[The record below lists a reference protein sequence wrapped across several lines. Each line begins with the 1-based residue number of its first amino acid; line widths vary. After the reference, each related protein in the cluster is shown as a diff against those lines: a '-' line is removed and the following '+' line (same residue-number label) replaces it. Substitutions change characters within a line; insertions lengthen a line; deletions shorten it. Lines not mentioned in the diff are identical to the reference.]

1 MKKVRTGYWVRH
13 RKRNSDINTNKNN
26 NFIRER
32 SEEIKPTQ
40 YTIIGFGLIAGLISS
55 LAVSGLILTV
65 EKVTAVPVGTFYM
78 VLMAA
83 LPEANLSSVNMI
95 VFGLLLHLISG
106 SIIGLAMSI
115 PFTLL
120 KKDSGK
126 IISQYTPVYGLLF
139 GLALWSILFLPVT
152 FWMVLPLVSSVENQI
167 IEQSVPT
174 GPIASIETN
183 KLSDMSNKI
192 IFGALPFNMF
202 YGLLTAII
210 INSFSQNYMHKKNIG
225 LRTSA
230 QTNIQI

>member
-1 MKKVRTGYWVRH
+1 VRTGYWFSKH
-13 RKRNSDINTNKNN
+13 GKRNSDINTNKNN
-26 NFIRER
+26 NVTSER
-32 SEEIKPTQ
+32 SGEIK
-40 YTIIGFGLIAGLISS
+40 TIRYSIFGFGLIAGLISS

-115 PFTLL
+115 PFTLF
-120 KKDSGK
+120 KKGSGK
-126 IISQYTPVYGLLF
+126 IIYQYTPVYGLLF

-152 FWMVLPLVSSVENQI
+152 FWMVLPLVSSIDNQI

-183 KLSDMSNKI
+183 KLSDMSSKI

-210 INSFSQNYMHKKNIG
+210 INSLSQNYLHKKNIG
-225 LRTSA
+225 PRTSA
-230 QTNIQI
+230 RTNIQI

>member
-1 MKKVRTGYWVRH
+1 MRTGYWFLKH
-13 RKRNSDINTNKNN
+13 RKGNSDINTNKNN
-26 NFIRER
+26 NVTSER
-32 SEEIKPTQ
+32 SGELKTIQ
-40 YTIIGFGLIAGLISS
+40 YTIFGFGLIAGLISS
-55 LAVSGLILTV
+55 LAVSGLILMV

-95 VFGLLLHLISG
+95 VSGLLLHLISG

-115 PFTLL
+115 PFTLF
-120 KKDSGK
+120 KRGSGK
-126 IISQYTPVYGLLF
+126 IIYRYTPVYGLLF

-152 FWMVLPLVSSVENQI
+152 FWMVLPLVSSVDNQI

-210 INSFSQNYMHKKNIG
+210 INSLSQNYLHKKNIG
-225 LRTSA
+225 PRTSA
-230 QTNIQI
+230 RTNIQI

>member
-1 MKKVRTGYWVRH
+1 MRTGYWFSKH
-13 RKRNSDINTNKNN
+13 RKRSSDTNTNKNN
-26 NFIRER
+26 NVTSER
-32 SEEIKPTQ
+32 SGEIKTIQ
-40 YTIIGFGLIAGLISS
+40 YTIFGFGLIAGLISS
-55 LAVSGLILTV
+55 LAVSGLILMV

-78 VLMAA
+78 ILMAA

-95 VFGLLLHLISG
+95 VSGLLLHLISG

-115 PFTLL
+115 PFTLF
-120 KKDSGK
+120 KKGSGK
-126 IISQYTPVYGLLF
+126 IIYQYTPVYGLSF

-152 FWMVLPLVSSVENQI
+152 FWMVLPLVSSVDNQI

-192 IFGALPFNMF
+192 IFGALPFNIF

-210 INSFSQNYMHKKNIG
+210 INSLSQNYLHKNNIG
-225 LRTSA
+225 PRTSA
-230 QTNIQI
+230 RTNIQI

>member
-1 MKKVRTGYWVRH
+1 MRTGYWFSKH
-13 RKRNSDINTNKNN
+13 RKGNSDINTNKNN
-26 NFIRER
+26 NVTSER
-32 SEEIKPTQ
+32 SGELKTIQ
-40 YTIIGFGLIAGLISS
+40 YTIFGFGLIAGLISS
-55 LAVSGLILTV
+55 LAVSGLILMV

-95 VFGLLLHLISG
+95 VSGLLLHLISG

-115 PFTLL
+115 PFTLF
-120 KKDSGK
+120 KKGSGK
-126 IISQYTPVYGLLF
+126 IIYQYTPVYGLLF

-152 FWMVLPLVSSVENQI
+152 FWMVLPLVSSVDNQI

-210 INSFSQNYMHKKNIG
+210 INSLSQNYLHKKNIG
-225 LRTSA
+225 PRTSA
-230 QTNIQI
+230 RTNIQI

>member
-1 MKKVRTGYWVRH
+1 MRTGYWFSKH
-13 RKRNSDINTNKNN
+13 RNRNSDINTNKNN
-26 NFIRER
+26 NVASER
-32 SEEIKPTQ
+32 SGEIKTIQ
-40 YTIIGFGLIAGLISS
+40 YTIFGFGLIAGLISS
-55 LAVSGLILTV
+55 LAVSGLILMV

-95 VFGLLLHLISG
+95 LSGLLLHLISG

-115 PFTLL
+115 PFTLF
-120 KKDSGK
+120 KRGSGK
-126 IISQYTPVYGLLF
+126 IIYRYTPVYGLLF

-152 FWMVLPLVSSVENQI
+152 FWMVLPLVSSVDNQI

-174 GPIASIETN
+174 GPIATIETN
-183 KLSDMSNKI
+183 KLSDMSSKI

-210 INSFSQNYMHKKNIG
+210 INSLSQNYLHKKNIG
-225 LRTSA
+225 PRTSA
-230 QTNIQI
+230 RTNIQI

>member
-1 MKKVRTGYWVRH
+1 MRTRYWFSKH
-13 RKRNSDINTNKNN
+13 RKRNSDININKSNN
-26 NFIRER
+26 VTSKRLG
-32 SEEIKPTQ
+32 EIKTIQ
-40 YTIIGFGLIAGLISS
+40 YTIFGFGLIAGLISS
-55 LAVSGLILTV
+55 LAVSGLILMV

-95 VFGLLLHLISG
+95 VSGLLLHLISG

-115 PFTLL
+115 PFTLF
-120 KKDSGK
+120 KRGSGK
-126 IISQYTPVYGLLF
+126 IIYQYTPVYGLLF

-152 FWMVLPLVSSVENQI
+152 FWMVLPLVSSVDNQI

-210 INSFSQNYMHKKNIG
+210 INSLSQNYLHKKNIG
-225 LRTSA
+225 PRTSA
-230 QTNIQI
+230 RTNIQI

>member
-1 MKKVRTGYWVRH
+1 M
-13 RKRNSDINTNKNN
+13 
-26 NFIRER
+26 
-32 SEEIKPTQ
+32 
-40 YTIIGFGLIAGLISS
+40 
-55 LAVSGLILTV
+55 V

-106 SIIGLAMSI
+106 SFIGLAMSI
-115 PFTLL
+115 PFTLF
-120 KKDSGK
+120 KKDSKK
-126 IISQYTPVYGLLF
+126 IIYQYTPVYGLLF

-152 FWMVLPLVSSVENQI
+152 FWMVLPLVSSVDNQI

-210 INSFSQNYMHKKNIG
+210 INSLSQNYLHKKNIG
-225 LRTSA
+225 PRTSA
-230 QTNIQI
+230 RTNIQI

>member
-1 MKKVRTGYWVRH
+1 MRTGYWFSKN
-13 RKRNSDINTNKNN
+13 RKRNSDNNINKNN
-26 NFIRER
+26 NVTSER
-32 SEEIKPTQ
+32 SGETKTIQ
-40 YTIIGFGLIAGLISS
+40 YTIFGFGLIAGVISS
-55 LAVSGLILTV
+55 LAVSGLILMV

-95 VFGLLLHLISG
+95 LSGLLLHLISG

-115 PFTLL
+115 PFTLF
-120 KKDSGK
+120 KRGSGK
-126 IISQYTPVYGLLF
+126 MIYQYTPVYGLLF

-152 FWMVLPLVSSVENQI
+152 FWMVLPLLSSVDNQI

-210 INSFSQNYMHKKNIG
+210 INSLSQNYLHKKNIG
-225 LRTSA
+225 PRTSA
-230 QTNIQI
+230 RTNIQI

>member
-1 MKKVRTGYWVRH
+1 MRTRYWVSKH
-13 RKRNSDINTNKNN
+13 RKRNSDININKSNN
-26 NFIRER
+26 VTSKRLG
-32 SEEIKPTQ
+32 EIKTIQ
-40 YTIIGFGLIAGLISS
+40 YTIFGFGLIAGLISS
-55 LAVSGLILTV
+55 LAVSGLILMV

-95 VFGLLLHLISG
+95 VSGLLLHLISG

-115 PFTLL
+115 PFTLF
-120 KKDSGK
+120 KKGSGK
-126 IISQYTPVYGLLF
+126 IIYQYTPVYGLLF

-152 FWMVLPLVSSVENQI
+152 FWMVLPLVSSVDNQI

-210 INSFSQNYMHKKNIG
+210 INSLSQNYLHKKNIG
-225 LRTSA
+225 PRTSA
-230 QTNIQI
+230 RTNIQI

>member
-1 MKKVRTGYWVRH
+1 MRTGYWFSKN

-26 NFIRER
+26 NVTSER
-32 SEEIKPTQ
+32 SGELKTIQ
-40 YTIIGFGLIAGLISS
+40 YTIFGFGLIAGLISS
-55 LAVSGLILTV
+55 LAVSGLILMV

-95 VFGLLLHLISG
+95 LSGLLLHLISG

-115 PFTLL
+115 PFTLF
-120 KKDSGK
+120 KKGSGK
-126 IISQYTPVYGLLF
+126 IIYQYTPVYGLLF

-152 FWMVLPLVSSVENQI
+152 FWMVLPLVSSVDNQI

-174 GPIASIETN
+174 GPIATIETN

-210 INSFSQNYMHKKNIG
+210 INSLSQNYLHKKNIG
-225 LRTSA
+225 PRTSA
-230 QTNIQI
+230 RTNIQI

>member
-1 MKKVRTGYWVRH
+1 MRTGYWFSKH

-26 NFIRER
+26 NVTSER
-32 SEEIKPTQ
+32 SGEIKTIQ
-40 YTIIGFGLIAGLISS
+40 YTIFGFGLIAGLISS
-55 LAVSGLILTV
+55 LAVSGLILMV

-95 VFGLLLHLISG
+95 VSGLSLHLISG

-115 PFTLL
+115 PFTLF
-120 KKDSGK
+120 KKGSGK
-126 IISQYTPVYGLLF
+126 IIYQYTPVYGLLF

-152 FWMVLPLVSSVENQI
+152 FWMVLPLVSSVDNQI

-210 INSFSQNYMHKKNIG
+210 INSLSKNYLHKNNIG
-225 LRTSA
+225 PRTLA
-230 QTNIQI
+230 RTNIQI

>member
-1 MKKVRTGYWVRH
+1 LVSKH

-26 NFIRER
+26 DVTSER
-32 SEEIKPTQ
+32 SGEIKTIQ
-40 YTIIGFGLIAGLISS
+40 YTIFGFGLIAGLISS
-55 LAVSGLILTV
+55 LAVSGLILMV

-83 LPEANLSSVNMI
+83 LPEANLSVNMI
-95 VFGLLLHLISG
+95 LSGLLLHLISG

-115 PFTLL
+115 PFTLF
-120 KKDSGK
+120 KKGSGK
-126 IISQYTPVYGLLF
+126 IIYQYTPVYGLLF

-152 FWMVLPLVSSVENQI
+152 FWMVLPLVSSIDNQI

-183 KLSDMSNKI
+183 KLSDMSSKI

-210 INSFSQNYMHKKNIG
+210 INSLSQNYLHKKNIG

-230 QTNIQI
+230 RTKIQI

>member
-1 MKKVRTGYWVRH
+1 MRTGYWFSKH
-13 RKRNSDINTNKNN
+13 RKRKSDINTNKNN
-26 NFIRER
+26 NVTSER
-32 SEEIKPTQ
+32 SGEIKSIK
-40 YTIIGFGLIAGLISS
+40 YTIFGFGLIAGVISS
-55 LAVSGLILTV
+55 LAVSGLILMV

-95 VFGLLLHLISG
+95 LSGLLLHLISG

-115 PFTLL
+115 PFTLF
-120 KKDSGK
+120 KRGSGK
-126 IISQYTPVYGLLF
+126 MIYQYTPVYGLLF

-152 FWMVLPLVSSVENQI
+152 FWMVLPLVSSVDNQI

-174 GPIASIETN
+174 GPIATIETN
-183 KLSDMSNKI
+183 KLSDMSSKI

-210 INSFSQNYMHKKNIG
+210 INSLSQNYLHKKNIG
-225 LRTSA
+225 PRTSA
-230 QTNIQI
+230 RTNIQI

>member
-1 MKKVRTGYWVRH
+1 MRTGYWFLKH
-13 RKRNSDINTNKNN
+13 RKGNSDINTNKNN
-26 NFIRER
+26 NVTSER
-32 SEEIKPTQ
+32 SGELKTIQ
-40 YTIIGFGLIAGLISS
+40 YTIFGFGLIAGLISS
-55 LAVSGLILTV
+55 LAVSGLILMV

-95 VFGLLLHLISG
+95 LSGLLLHLISG

-115 PFTLL
+115 PFTLF
-120 KKDSGK
+120 KRGSGK
-126 IISQYTPVYGLLF
+126 IIYRYTPVYGLLF

-152 FWMVLPLVSSVENQI
+152 FWMVLPLVSSVDNQI

-210 INSFSQNYMHKKNIG
+210 INSLSQNYLHKKNIG
-225 LRTSA
+225 PRTSA
-230 QTNIQI
+230 RTNIQI